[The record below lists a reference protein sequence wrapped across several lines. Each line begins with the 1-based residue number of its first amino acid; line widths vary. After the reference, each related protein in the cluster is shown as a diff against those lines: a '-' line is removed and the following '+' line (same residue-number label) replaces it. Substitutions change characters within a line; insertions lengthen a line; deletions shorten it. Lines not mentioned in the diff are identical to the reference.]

1 MGGEDD
7 VAEDDEARRRRE
19 EGCRREEAIRGL
31 LKRHDDKRLTI
42 GAVEEIAQELG
53 VSRSTMYRLIT
64 AYRAKGTVSSV
75 EPRALGRR
83 KDTLVLDA
91 KREKLIAST
100 IHEIYL
106 KPERPTMTYL
116 IEQVRA
122 RCAQK
127 GLPLPDRRT
136 IKARVDRIDR
146 RTVALKRKDAKGVK
160 ATKTVPGQYVTS
172 RPLEVVQIDHTEV
185 DVFLVDE
192 TTRKTMD
199 KRPWLTLAIDVFT
212 RMVVGFHLSMDKP
225 SRVSLGLCMLNAVY
239 DKSAWLAER
248 KIDASWPAAG
258 LPEAVHADNGA
269 DFRSHAF
276 AWACREEG
284 IKLIFRPV
292 GAPHYGGHIERLIGT
307 MMGRVHFYPGSTF
320 ANPTARQGNKSGRF
334 AAMTFREFECAL
346 GWEIA
351 GRYNEEIHSALLRP
365 PIAVWREH
373 EASLA
378 LRMPKDR
385 MAFWVS
391 FLPDAHRTLR
401 PDGIWLHDIP
411 YWSNALSGQVGR
423 AKSEL
428 LIKFDP
434 RDVSR
439 IFVQHPDSRFL
450 EARARPLG
458 FPAISLREWNQA
470 KKALGGKGRKERNDE
485 QITKTALAQRQL
497 IDKAIAKTA
506 AARRAPVKTKNGD
519 EADFNSMTGIDS
531 RIPTVLE
538 LVERRRD
545 RKTRP
550 SDG

>member
-1 MGGEDD
+1 MTGED
-7 VAEDDEARRRRE
+7 VPEDGRARQRRE

-31 LKRHDDKRLTI
+31 LKRHDDQRLTI

-258 LPEAVHADNGA
+258 LPEAVHADNGP
-269 DFRSHAF
+269 DFRSQAF

-284 IKLIFRPV
+284 IKLIFRPI

-365 PIAVWREH
+365 PVAVWREH

-439 IFVQHPDSRFL
+439 IFVQHPDSHFL

-470 KKALGGKGRKERNDE
+470 KKALGGKGRKERNDQ

>member
-7 VAEDDEARRRRE
+7 VAEDDEGRRGRG

-42 GAVEEIAQELG
+42 GAVEETAQELG
-53 VSRSTMYRLIT
+53 VSRSTLSRLTT

-75 EPRALGRR
+75 EPRSKGRR

-127 GLPLPDRRT
+127 GLALPDRGTIRT
-136 IKARVDRIDR
+136 RVDRIDR

-160 ATKTVPGQYVTS
+160 ATKTVSGQYVTS

-284 IKLIFRPV
+284 IKLVFRPR
-292 GAPHYGGHIERLIGT
+292 GAQSAGWPIPKPLRYSDTSMPCSNIRG
-307 MMGRVHFYPGSTF
+307 
-320 ANPTARQGNKSGRF
+320 Q
-334 AAMTFREFECAL
+334 RECPL
-346 GWEIA
+346 
-351 GRYNEEIHSALLRP
+351 
-365 PIAVWREH
+365 AV
-373 EASLA
+373 
-378 LRMPKDR
+378 
-385 MAFWVS
+385 
-391 FLPDAHRTLR
+391 
-401 PDGIWLHDIP
+401 
-411 YWSNALSGQVGR
+411 Y
-423 AKSEL
+423 
-428 LIKFDP
+428 
-434 RDVSR
+434 
-439 IFVQHPDSRFL
+439 
-450 EARARPLG
+450 
-458 FPAISLREWNQA
+458 
-470 KKALGGKGRKERNDE
+470 
-485 QITKTALAQRQL
+485 
-497 IDKAIAKTA
+497 
-506 AARRAPVKTKNGD
+506 
-519 EADFNSMTGIDS
+519 
-531 RIPTVLE
+531 
-538 LVERRRD
+538 
-545 RKTRP
+545 
-550 SDG
+550 

>member
-7 VAEDDEARRRRE
+7 VAEDDEARRRRD

-31 LKRHDDKRLTI
+31 LKRHDDQRLTI

-116 IEQVRA
+116 IEQVQA

-212 RMVVGFHLSMDKP
+212 RMVVGFYLSIDKP

-284 IKLIFRPV
+284 IKLIFRPR

-519 EADFNSMTGIDS
+519 EADFNAMTGIDS